1 MCKYRNRKEEK
12 NMNELEKL
20 FKELKELN
28 DQLLSSNAEKLEQ
41 IKRIQKKGSK
51 TK

>member
-1 MCKYRNRKEEK
+1 MI
-12 NMNELEKL
+12 ELEKL

-28 DQLLSSNAEKLEQ
+28 EQLLSSNAEKSEQ
-41 IKRIQKKGSK
+41 IKEIQKKGSK

>member
-1 MCKYRNRKEEK
+1 
-12 NMNELEKL
+12 MNELENL

-28 DQLLSSNAEKLEQ
+28 EQLLSSNAEKLEQ
-41 IKRIQKKGSK
+41 IKEIQKEGSN